1 MRLKEIELRLA
12 AIKKDAE
19 ERGAQ
24 LTTEELAKY
33 EKEVKDL
40 QEERAAIIQQQEQ
53 RTSLLAAIAAGE
65 VTDANG
71 NSTAPTVLR
80 SIKPADGSGADQR
93 TAVNKYE
100 TMEYRKVFMEYVTR
114 DVTIPKEY
122 RQDAVSQTTDVGAVI
137 PTNVL
142 NQIITKLESAGNILA
157 KVTRTAYKGGV
168 TIPKST
174 VKPVATWTAQG
185 KGSDKQK
192 QDTSGTVTFA
202 YHKLRCAVAVSL
214 EVDTMAITAFENLLI
229 NNIVEAMTKAIE
241 QAIISGT
248 GAGQPKG
255 ITAETADAGQTVET
269 AKPAYADLIT
279 AEGNLPVAYEK
290 GAEWCMSKKTYMS
303 YYGLLDSNGQPIGR
317 INYGL
322 AGKPEYTLLG
332 RPVNVC
338 DYLPSFANAKTNDIV
353 GFLFNFKD
361 YVLNTNYA
369 MGVKKYEDNDT
380 DDMVTKGIMLADG
393 KVVDTGSYVPL
404 KKVQAV

>member
-12 AIKKDAE
+12 AIKKDVE
-19 ERGAQ
+19 ERGTQ
-24 LTTEELAKY
+24 LTAEELAKY

-40 QEERAAIIQQQEQ
+40 QEERTAIIQQQEQ

-65 VTDANG
+65 VPDGNG
-71 NSTAPTVLR
+71 NITAPTVLR
-80 SIKPADGSGADQR
+80 NITPADGSGAEQR

-100 TMEYRKVFMEYVTR
+100 TMEYRKAFMEYVTR
-114 DVTIPKEY
+114 DVAIPKEY

-142 NQIITKLESAGNILA
+142 NQIITKLESVGNILA

-229 NNIVEAMTKAIE
+229 NNIVEAMTKALE
-241 QAIISGT
+241 QAIISGNGT
-248 GAGQPKG
+248 GQPKG

-269 AKPAYADLIT
+269 SKPAYTDLIT

-290 GAEWCMSKKTYMS
+290 GAEWCMSKKTYMN
-303 YYGLLDSNGQPIGR
+303 YYGLTDSNGQPIGR

-338 DYLPSFANAKTNDIV
+338 DYLPSFANAEDNAIV

>member
-12 AIKKDAE
+12 AIKKDVE

-24 LTTEELAKY
+24 LTAEELAKY

-40 QEERAAIIQQQEQ
+40 QEERTAIIQQQEQ

-71 NSTAPTVLR
+71 NPTAPTVLR
-80 SIKPADGSGADQR
+80 SIKPADGSGAEQR

-114 DVTIPKEY
+114 GVTIPKEY

-142 NQIITKLESAGNILA
+142 NQIITKLESVGNILA

-174 VKPVATWTAQG
+174 VKPVATWTTQG

-192 QDTSGTVTFA
+192 QDTRGTVTFA
-202 YHKLRCAVAVSL
+202 YHKLRCTVAVSL

-229 NNIVEAMTKAIE
+229 NNIVEAMTKALE

-248 GAGQPKG
+248 GVGQPKG

-269 AKPAYADLIT
+269 AKPAYADLIA

-290 GAEWCMSKKTYMS
+290 GAEWCMSKKTYMN
-303 YYGLLDSNGQPIGR
+303 YYGLTDSNGQPIGR

-338 DYLPSFANAKTNDIV
+338 DYLPSFANAENNSIV

>member
-12 AIKKDAE
+12 AIKKDVE

-24 LTTEELAKY
+24 LTAEELAKY

-40 QEERAAIIQQQEQ
+40 QEERTAIIQQQEQ

-71 NSTAPTVLR
+71 NPTAPTVLR
-80 SIKPADGSGADQR
+80 SIKPADGSGAEQR

-114 DVTIPKEY
+114 GVTIPKEY

-142 NQIITKLESAGNILA
+142 NQIITKLESVGNILA

-174 VKPVATWTAQG
+174 VKPVATWTTQG

-202 YHKLRCAVAVSL
+202 YHKLRCTVAVSL

-229 NNIVEAMTKAIE
+229 NNIVEAMTKALE

-248 GAGQPKG
+248 GVGQPKG

-269 AKPAYADLIT
+269 AKPAYADLIA

-290 GAEWCMSKKTYMS
+290 GAEWCMSKKTYMN
-303 YYGLLDSNGQPIGR
+303 YYGLTDSNGQPIGR

-338 DYLPSFANAKTNDIV
+338 DYLPSFANAENNSIV